1 MYRRQKVLDPALRLI
16 PTSCLFPES
25 ASDQSAQ
32 SDSDSDDDDMGN
44 YVNVLDAS
52 MSG

>member
-1 MYRRQKVLDPALRLI
+1 MPGSA
-16 PTSCLFPES
+16 SCFFPES
-25 ASDQSAQ
+25 TTDQSAQ
-32 SDSDSDDDDMGN
+32 SDSDSDDEETGN